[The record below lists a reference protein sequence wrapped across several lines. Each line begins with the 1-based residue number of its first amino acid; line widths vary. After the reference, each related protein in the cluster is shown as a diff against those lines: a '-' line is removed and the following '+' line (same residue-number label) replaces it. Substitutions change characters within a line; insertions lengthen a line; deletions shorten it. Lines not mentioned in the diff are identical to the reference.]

1 MDVAYT
7 LHEIRF
13 EWDGRKAETN
23 LRKHK
28 VSFEAACEVFFDP
41 FIRSADAGVIKAER
55 RQAIIGMTVNWR
67 LLHVVFVEQD
77 DVIRIVSARTVEKAE
92 RQLYEDQ

>member
-13 EWDGRKAETN
+13 EWDRRKAETN

-28 VSFEAACEVFFDP
+28 VPFEAACEVFFDP
-41 FIRSADAGVIKAER
+41 FVRAVDAGVIEGER
-55 RQAIIGMTVNWR
+55 RPAVIGMTLNWR
-67 LLHVVFVEQD
+67 LLYVIYVEQD
-77 DVIRIVSARTVEKAE
+77 DVLRIVSARPVEKAE
-92 RQLYEDQ
+92 RQSYEDQ

>member
-1 MDVAYT
+1 VDVAYT

-28 VSFEAACEVFFDP
+28 VSFEVACEVFFDP
-41 FIRSADAGVIKAER
+41 FIRGADPGVIKAER
-55 RQAIIGMTVNWR
+55 RQAIIRNDGKLAFALR
-67 LLHVVFVEQD
+67 G
-77 DVIRIVSARTVEKAE
+77 IC
-92 RQLYEDQ
+92 